1 MSLDIQKNRNVKKYS
16 FQEQVLRVFWILGK
30 LAFRL
35 SPRFLFGYRRFILRL
50 FGAKVGNQVNIY
62 ASATIYFPWN
72 LKIGDFSAIGE
83 NALIYNL
90 GPVEIGKNV
99 TISHLA
105 QICAGTHEYSDPT
118 MPLIKPKIMIEDNVW
133 VCTQAFIGP
142 GVKVAE
148 GSVIG
153 ACAVLTKDS
162 EAYKVYAGNPAKL
175 IKDRVIN
182 R

>member
-1 MSLDIQKNRNVKKYS
+1 
-16 FQEQVLRVFWILGK
+16 
-30 LAFRL
+30 
-35 SPRFLFGYRRFILRL
+35 
-50 FGAKVGNQVNIY
+50 
-62 ASATIYFPWN
+62 
-72 LKIGDFSAIGE
+72 
-83 NALIYNL
+83 
-90 GPVEIGKNV
+90 
-99 TISHLA
+99 
-105 QICAGTHEYSDPT
+105 